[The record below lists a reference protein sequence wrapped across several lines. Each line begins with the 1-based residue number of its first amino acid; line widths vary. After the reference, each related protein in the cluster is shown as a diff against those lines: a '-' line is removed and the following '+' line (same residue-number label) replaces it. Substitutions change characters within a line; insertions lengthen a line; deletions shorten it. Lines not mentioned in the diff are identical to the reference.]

1 MKPLSNYLNKSNLFI
16 AILCFSVF
24 VACKK
29 EDEQLERLNQTQDVR
44 TLILPEVPYDYAGI
58 ELPPHFQTTALSLY
72 ENFANP
78 VDITNDGATLG
89 RVLFYD
95 TQLSENNTVSCA
107 SCHQQLHAFSDPGI
121 RSVGFEGDLSN
132 RHSQTL
138 VNLRWARRMFWD
150 HRVTG
155 LENQVLI
162 PIQDPIEMGMNLD
175 ALTARLQATPY
186 YPDLFNAA
194 FGSDTVSAERIANA
208 LSQFITSIYSYRSK
222 YDEGLMNNFA
232 NFSEEELAGKDIFF
246 NGETRCNQ
254 CHSTALFF
262 DPQARNTGLDYTGDL
277 GLYEVTGIESD
288 KGKFKT
294 TTLRN
299 IELTAPYMHDGRFA
313 TLTEAIQHYN
323 EGILPDP
330 NLDDRLAVG
339 FEPGG
344 TPIEMNLSDEEVA
357 NLVSFL
363 KTFTDEALI
372 YDPMYADPFQP

>member
-1 MKPLSNYLNKSNLFI
+1 
-16 AILCFSVF
+16 
-24 VACKK
+24 
-29 EDEQLERLNQTQDVR
+29 
-44 TLILPEVPYDYAGI
+44 
-58 ELPPHFQTTALSLY
+58 
-72 ENFANP
+72 
-78 VDITNDGATLG
+78 
-89 RVLFYD
+89 
-95 TQLSENNTVSCA
+95 
-107 SCHQQLHAFSDPGI
+107 
-121 RSVGFEGDLSN
+121 
-132 RHSQTL
+132 
-138 VNLRWARRMFWD
+138 
-150 HRVTG
+150 
-155 LENQVLI
+155 
-162 PIQDPIEMGMNLD
+162 
-175 ALTARLQATPY
+175 
-186 YPDLFNAA
+186 
-194 FGSDTVSAERIANA
+194 
-208 LSQFITSIYSYRSK
+208 
-222 YDEGLMNNFA
+222 MNNFA

-277 GLYEVTGIESD
+277 GLYELTGIESD

-330 NLDDRLAVG
+330 NLDDRLAIG

-344 TPIEMNLSDEEVA
+344 TPIEMNLSDTDVA